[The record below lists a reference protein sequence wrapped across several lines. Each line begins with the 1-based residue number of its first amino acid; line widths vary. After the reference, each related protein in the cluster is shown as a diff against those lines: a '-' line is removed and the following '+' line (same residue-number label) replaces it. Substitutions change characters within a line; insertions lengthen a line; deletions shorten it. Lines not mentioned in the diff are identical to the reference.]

1 MNPSGPGVD
10 RNHTTRSTYRRPL
23 EDIVMKRFRP
33 AIPASK
39 AGVRRSGVVLVLGV
53 ALAASVTGPA
63 TGAVPATT
71 PTPTHAQVLDAD
83 RSLSAANGG
92 TPKVTRETFRD
103 PPASVRPGTRWW
115 WDSLVNTNGG
125 FQLDEALEEVEAMA
139 DAGFGRF
146 EIAWEGGEGNYGTPS
161 QQAKLQAVA
170 ERAEELGLQ
179 LDMTLGPGWPWATP
193 RTTGKLGQ
201 QELMYGRKEVSGPS
215 KFSGEVEPAI
225 GDDEPRGKL
234 IAVTAA
240 RVKKAGPEVT
250 EPGTPP
256 AESTVLAP
264 RSLVNLTERMDGRH
278 LEWKVPKGDW
288 IIFSFWQRN
297 REGNK
302 VSLISERSV
311 RAGLE
316 YIDDNQLG
324 SAEEAVR
331 KVGYSFFED
340 SLELNAEELYWTPSM
355 QREFAVRRGYKM
367 TKYLP
372 LMFAQGVS
380 DYWVPQD
387 EPVADFELPG
397 GDGAR
402 YRYDYYSTITDLY
415 LDNHVKVVG
424 EWAEKYGMQFRTQPA
439 YGNNFEVIRSS
450 REGARAGVLVDD
462 ESLNAGDTPFLVSPN
477 NQPGMAPR
485 EYYSDPE
492 TDQWRFAM
500 DHYRQVTSGSHQG
513 GALEVTTELGAW
525 FGRELATTLR
535 EYKRM
540 MDKEWAAGV
549 TRPLLHGMTHSPE
562 DTTWPGA
569 SHFVGLVGE
578 SVNHRTWPEW
588 QHFAP
593 LSDYWGRGALVLQ
606 QGAARTDVAILRDSF
621 VTTAAGTDPVRSFF
635 DAEGLERRGF
645 TIGYVD
651 PTGVQRSPL
660 GKQGQLFPRG
670 PSYDV
675 LVVDG
680 SQFYVDEGRIPGRT
694 AAAINRASAR
704 GLHVVFVGDLPTEG
718 LSGGTPAKEDRTVR
732 RAIRAI
738 LARPTTARVAEQA
751 DVAGAVSALGARPA
765 VRWSKQVPVYTQLR
779 ETKGARYYYLWNATG
794 EEQSFTGSFTAQGAP
809 IELDLWEG
817 TFDPLAQFRDVG
829 KRVKVPVTLEPHGT
843 TVLMFR
849 KGDRRPHALQT
860 SADETE
866 YLGAGRLELR
876 DGQGGPQRVVLSDG
890 RTRTIQMSRVS
901 DAPRTVG
908 DVTTGGPWSLQV
920 TTYGPEGNIERP
932 AIQLPVLAD
941 WRTIPGLT
949 NESGIGTYTTQVT
962 VPEKWV
968 GKDRGTLLD
977 LGEFHGSVQVLVN
990 DRLVTSDVDPQEPVD
1005 VTQHL
1010 DVGVNDVQVVL
1021 ATSPFNKAF
1030 SLPTTAI
1037 TRPAW
1042 PTSLTIG
1049 PQPYGLLGEVQLVPY
1064 SRATVV
1070 ARR

>member
-1 MNPSGPGVD
+1 M
-10 RNHTTRSTYRRPL
+10 RH
-23 EDIVMKRFRP
+23 FRP
-33 AIPASK
+33 ASPAST
-39 AGVRRSGVVLVLGV
+39 ASVGRSGVVLLLGA
-53 ALAASVTGPA
+53 ALAASVAGPA
-63 TGAVPATT
+63 TAMAGPTSVPVSSQALTAGL
-71 PTPTHAQVLDAD
+71 PRPDA
-83 RSLSAANGG
+83 SSG
-92 TPKVTRETFRD
+92 TPKVTRETFRN

-115 WDSLVNTNGG
+115 WDSLVNSNGG
-125 FQLDEALEEVEAMA
+125 FQLEEALEEVEALA

-170 ERAEELGLQ
+170 ERADELGLQ

-193 RTTGKLGQ
+193 KTTGKLGQ
-201 QELMYGRKEVSGPS
+201 QELMYGRKEASGPS
-215 KFSGEVEPAI
+215 NFSGEVEPAI

-250 EPGTPP
+250 APGTPP

-264 RSLVNLTERMDGRH
+264 RSLVNQTKRMEGRH
-278 LEWKVPKGDW
+278 QEWKVPKGDW

-316 YIDDNQLG
+316 YIDANQLG
-324 SAEEAVR
+324 TAEEAVR

-355 QREFAVRRGYKM
+355 QREFAARRGYKM

-397 GDGAR
+397 GEGAR

-424 EWAEKYGMQFRTQPA
+424 EWAKKYGMQFRTQPA
-439 YGNNFEVIRSS
+439 YGNNFDVIRSS
-450 REGARAGVLVDD
+450 REGAQSGVLVDD

-477 NQPGMAPR
+477 NQPTMAPR

-588 QHFAP
+588 QHFRP
-593 LSDYWGRGALVLQ
+593 LTDYWGRGALVLQ

-621 VTTAAGTDPVRSFF
+621 VTTAAGTDQVRSFF
-635 DAEGLERRGF
+635 DAEALERRGF

-651 PTGVQRSPL
+651 STGVQQAPQ
-660 GKQGQLFPRG
+660 GKRGQLFPAG

-675 LVVDG
+675 LVIDG
-680 SQFYVDEGRIPGRT
+680 SQFYVDEGRLPGRT

-704 GLHVVFVGDLPTEG
+704 GLHVVFVGDLPTKG
-718 LSGGTPAKEDRTVR
+718 LSGGATAKEDRKVR
-732 RAIRAI
+732 RMVGRI

-751 DVAGAVSALGARPA
+751 DVAAAVARLGARPA
-765 VRWSKQVPVYTQLR
+765 VSWSKDVPVYTQLR

-794 EEQSFTGSFTAQGAP
+794 EEQSFVGSFTAQGAP
-809 IELDLWEG
+809 TELDLWEG
-817 TFDPLAQFRDVG
+817 TFNPLAQFRDVG
-829 KRVKVPVTLEPHGT
+829 QRIKVPVTLEPHGT

-849 KGDRRPHALQT
+849 KGDQRPHVVKT
-860 SADETE
+860 SADDVR
-866 YLGAGRLELR
+866 YLGSGRLELR
-876 DGQGGPQRVVLSDG
+876 DDQGGPQSVVFSDG
-890 RTRTIQMSRVS
+890 RTRTIKMSPVD
-901 DAPRTVG
+901 DAPLAVG

-932 AIQLPVLAD
+932 AMPLPVLAD

-962 VPEKWV
+962 VPGGWTGAE
-968 GKDRGTLLD
+968 RGARLD
-977 LGEFHGSVQVLVN
+977 LGDFDGSIQLLVN
-990 DRLVTSDVDPQEPVD
+990 GERVSPDVDPQEPVD
-1005 VTQHL
+1005 VTRHL
-1010 DVGVNDVQVVL
+1010 RAGVNEVQVVL

-1030 SLPTTAI
+1030 SLPTTAV

-1049 PQPYGLLGEVQLVPY
+1049 PQPYGLLGAVQLIPY
-1064 SRATVV
+1064 
-1070 ARR
+1070 ARGQLRLTP